1 MTKTNETQ
9 ILQEKRELITK
20 SETRRCTRDE
30 KEKTQQKE
38 IEEE

>member
-20 SETRRCTRDE
+20 SENKEMHKRRKRKDPTKRN
-30 KEKTQQKE
+30 
-38 IEEE
+38 